1 MEKRI
6 NSKNIIYFTLMLLFQ
21 FNMGFI
27 NFSHSQIEF
36 SPNFFSTE
44 KNENKFL
51 SPNKNPSLLGEDF
64 LKSKHLD
71 ITDPSTKYDSPE
83 FKMDLDDDY
92 INPGDYYLSRLKS
105 GENKKNPNSYNKN
118 QFLGDFRNNGEFVE
132 IIFRDHEYPDGD
144 RVQILVNDNIIVSN
158 VLLEENFKGLK
169 FKLNSGFNKIDFLA
183 LNQGESGPNTAEV
196 RVFDDNNN
204 IITSNKCNLAT
215 GVRATL
221 IVIKN

>member
-1 MEKRI
+1 MKKRI
-6 NSKNIIYFTLMLLFQ
+6 KSNNIIFFSLVLSFQ
-21 FNMGFI
+21 LNIGFI
-27 NFSHSQIEF
+27 NFSYSQVEF

-44 KNENKFL
+44 KNENNFL
-51 SPNKNPSLLGEDF
+51 SPTKKPSLLGEDF
-64 LKSKHLD
+64 LKSKPLD
-71 ITDPSTKYDSPE
+71 ITDPDTKYDSPNL
-83 FKMDLDDDY
+83 KMDLDDDY

-196 RVFDDNNN
+196 RVFDDNNT
-204 IITSNKCNLAT
+204 IITSNKWNLAT

-221 IVIKN
+221 IVIKK